1 MARHSLTNSM
11 RTHTNLERGAIKV
24 LLVVRSPGGLAPKQ
38 QPELE
43 AAATL
48 QLEKIKIELGISDD
62 VHVVYLKSRQS
73 NIALPNVG
81 HERQF
86 GLKRLGE
93 ALVATQGTHL
103 NVLALSYTGLT
114 TDIGS
119 LRSWCNQ
126 VAKQVESFNFGF
138 YTQRNEIYKDY
149 AEARTLESFRKST
162 KNEAAFLTMLDNTD
176 LLGDQP
182 LALGTLLH
190 SLQEFFTVVNMGK
203 AGGEGKAAP
212 KNRHKPT
219 QQDLDLLVEQMGAA
233 SMW

>member
-1 MARHSLTNSM
+1 MTRTRRASTTNVTTTSTWHDTPS
-11 RTHTNLERGAIKV
+11 RIQCGHTLSAG
-24 LLVVRSPGGLAPKQ
+24 SGLAPKQ

-48 QLEKIKIELGISDD
+48 HLETIKIELGISDD

-103 NVLALSYTGLT
+103 NVVALSYTGLT

-119 LRSWCNQ
+119 LRSWCSQ
-126 VAKQVESFNFGF
+126 VAKQVESFSISEGI
-138 YTQRNEIYKDY
+138 TSSG
-149 AEARTLESFRKST
+149 TTSCMST
-162 KNEAAFLTMLDNTD
+162 
-176 LLGDQP
+176 
-182 LALGTLLH
+182 
-190 SLQEFFTVVNMGK
+190 
-203 AGGEGKAAP
+203 EGKE
-212 KNRHKPT
+212 KRK
-219 QQDLDLLVEQMGAA
+219 GAEMSSHQS
-233 SMW
+233 SMLTTSS